1 MTRKKWFT
9 HGIAIF
15 FITLFVISA
24 GSKLLRNKNATFEC
38 KSDIITRKS
47 YVTGGSVE
55 LRLAGVFLYDGK
67 TSLNAVYQ
75 GLMKTESQ
83 TLIINRTFSL
93 KIKKMHGSNIYQ
105 IVERKIDRLPD
116 DTAPPGIVDQLQ
128 LDNIDYLYITQV
140 KDNALLIQSV
150 ILPSMIC
157 TRI

>member
-1 MTRKKWFT
+1 M
-9 HGIAIF
+9 
-15 FITLFVISA
+15 
-24 GSKLLRNKNATFEC
+24 
-38 KSDIITRKS
+38 
-47 YVTGGSVE
+47 E
-55 LRLAGVFLYDGK
+55 LRLAGVFLYDGR

-75 GLMKTESQ
+75 GLMKSQ
-83 TLIINRTFSL
+83 SETLIIDRTFKL
-93 KIKKMHGSNIYQ
+93 KIKKMSGSNIYQ